1 MLDHFQDRKRY
12 SELKVKTP
20 SQMNK
25 VLLSANSIAVAVYM
39 IVGVS
44 GYLIFADR
52 AKEQLQ
58 DASRSTNILEAEFEG
73 SMLI

>member
-1 MLDHFQDRKRY
+1 
-12 SELKVKTP
+12 
-20 SQMNK
+20 MNK
-25 VLLSANSIAVAVYM
+25 VLLSTNSIAVAVYM